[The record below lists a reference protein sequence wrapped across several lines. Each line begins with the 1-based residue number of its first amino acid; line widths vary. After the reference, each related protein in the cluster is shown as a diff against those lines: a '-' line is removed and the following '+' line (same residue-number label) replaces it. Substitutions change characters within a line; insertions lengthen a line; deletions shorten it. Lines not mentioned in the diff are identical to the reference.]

1 MVVFT
6 VFDHLPLHCPPPPGY
21 TWPGTLQHSGT
32 QQCVC
37 VCVCACVCVHV
48 CVCVCTCVSACV
60 CVCMCAMCMLFLPF
74 RIARTVVEIE
84 GCGIVELKLA
94 GNALQVSLQYV
105 HWAHVYVRTYA
116 SPTHCPS
123 PSPVSQH
130 TTIVST
136 VSLLKGSPR
145 EVQFD
150 LASRADYLDPDKLER
165 TIYVKPLAVNCTKEM
180 LKVCVCV
187 CVCVCACVCVG
198 ACVGACILVWV
209 GV

>member
-1 MVVFT
+1 M
-6 VFDHLPLHCPPPPGY
+6 
-21 TWPGTLQHSGT
+21 
-32 QQCVC
+32 
-37 VCVCACVCVHV
+37 
-48 CVCVCTCVSACV
+48 
-60 CVCMCAMCMLFLPF
+60 
-74 RIARTVVEIE
+74 
-84 GCGIVELKLA
+84 
-94 GNALQVSLQYV
+94 
-105 HWAHVYVRTYA
+105 YVRTYA

-123 PSPVSQH
+123 PSPVSQY

-187 CVCVCACVCVG
+187 CVCVCAHVS
-198 ACVGACILVWV
+198 VWV
-209 GV
+209 HAWVHVYLCELVCSVCMHAHVVETEQWLVGTGECVRVQPTT